1 MRQARW
7 LLLVLLTLVSLPVLA
22 PGGAVAQTAA
32 LTSCEPVARP
42 AATPSADASP
52 VAIAQPAADTELV
65 KATFGYVA
73 VTNFAPVYVA
83 KELGYFAEQ
92 GLDVEVK
99 AFAGGAEMIT
109 DLSTGRLD
117 AGMGG
122 AGPGLFNAI
131 DRDLPLKVI
140 APGHSE
146 GVPVAT
152 PLVVSKAACESGAVR
167 SVADLKGKKVAIN
180 APGAT
185 EYWLSQALSTGGLTV
200 ADVDL
205 ETIPFADAVTALGS
219 GAIDAAMLGE
229 PTATLAE
236 QQGFGVRLA
245 TDFPVQGITPT
256 VVYAN
261 SDFLANEPDVATKLM
276 AGYLKACRAIMERGL
291 SDPTIAGIVAEYTNL
306 PIELITT
313 SVSPLFSVDGAIN
326 GDGLQTLQAF
336 FRGRGELEYDADID
350 PATFVDSTFID
361 AAAQS
366 LGA

>member
-7 LLLVLLTLVSLPVLA
+7 LLLVLLSLVSFPVLSPHPA
-22 PGGAVAQTAA
+22 LGQAA
-32 LTSCEPVARP
+32 GLTSCEPAPRS
-42 AATPSADASP
+42 AATPSPDASP
-52 VAIAQPAADTELV
+52 VAVSLPATGAELV

-92 GLDVEVK
+92 GLDVDVK
-99 AFAGGAEMIT
+99 AFAGGAEMVT
-109 DLSTGRLD
+109 DLATGRLD
-117 AGMGG
+117 VGMGG
-122 AGPGLFNAI
+122 AGPGLFNAV
-131 DRDLPLKVI
+131 DRGLPLTVI

-152 PLVVSKAACESGAVR
+152 PLVVSRAACESGAVR
-167 SVADLKGKKVAIN
+167 SVADLRGKKVAIN

-185 EYWLSQALSTGGLTV
+185 EYWLSQALSMGGLTV
-200 ADVDL
+200 ADIDL

-236 QQGFGVRLA
+236 QKGFGVRLA

-261 SDFLANEPDVATKLM
+261 SDFLAGKPDVATKLM
-276 AGYLKACRAIMERGL
+276 AGYLKACRVIMERGL
-291 SDPTIAGIVAEYTNL
+291 SDPTIAGIVARYTSL
-306 PIELITT
+306 PLDLITT

-326 GDGLQTLQAF
+326 VQGLQTLQAF

-350 PATFVDSTFID
+350 PATFVDGSYIA

-366 LGA
+366 LDS